1 MTNKEDVKTGYVLC
15 AESIREQIDQ
25 MIDEAHRKYMNI
37 IDVKAKERLDAQIKV
52 MWNVFF
58 VLEDA
63 IADCEKM
70 FEDSNKDEVEE

>member
-1 MTNKEDVKTGYVLC
+1 MTNKEDVKTGYILC
-15 AESIREQIDQ
+15 AESIREEIDE
-25 MIDEAHRKYMNI
+25 MIDELHNAYMNHTNE
-37 IDVKAKERLDAQIKV
+37 KAKERLDAQIKV

-58 VLEDA
+58 MLEDA